1 MRTVYTNSLTP
12 QKIICD
18 LLKYMAS
25 NKILECHA
33 VRSLVNTT
41 YTDINHG
48 KKALSATYYTLRG
61 VNLCIFVVVDD
72 ENS

>member
-1 MRTVYTNSLTP
+1 MRTVYTEVLA
-12 QKIICD
+12 C
-18 LLKYMAS
+18 

-33 VRSLVNTT
+33 VRSLLNN
-41 YTDINHG
+41 YIHEYQSR
-48 KKALSATYYTLRG
+48 KKVLSATYYYTLRG

>member
-1 MRTVYTNSLTP
+1 
-12 QKIICD
+12 
-18 LLKYMAS
+18 MAS

>member
-1 MRTVYTNSLTP
+1 
-12 QKIICD
+12 
-18 LLKYMAS
+18 MAS
-25 NKILECHA
+25 NKIQECQA
-33 VRSLVNTT
+33 VRSLLNN
-41 YTDINHG
+41 YIHEYQSR

>member
-1 MRTVYTNSLTP
+1 MRTVYT
-12 QKIICD
+12 ICD

-33 VRSLVNTT
+33 VRSLLNN
-41 YTDINHG
+41 YIHG
-48 KKALSATYYTLRG
+48 YQSRKKALSATYYTLRG